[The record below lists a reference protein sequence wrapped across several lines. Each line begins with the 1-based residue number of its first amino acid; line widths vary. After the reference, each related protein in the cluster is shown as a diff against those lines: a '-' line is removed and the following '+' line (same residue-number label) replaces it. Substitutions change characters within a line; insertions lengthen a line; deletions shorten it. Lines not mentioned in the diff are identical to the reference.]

1 MKLDN
6 NWFTEK
12 NEELGLAFSLLIKEK
27 VHSEQSAFQKI
38 EIYDTKTFGTLMV
51 IDGFVMLSDRDN
63 FIYHEMMSHVPI
75 MSHCGPKDIAIIGG
89 GDCGTLKETLKHP
102 NVQSVIQVDIDERVT
117 RLSEQYFP
125 QLCEANNDARAKLAF
140 EDGIKWMAQVEDQSL
155 DVIIVDS
162 TDPVGPA
169 VGLFQDTFYS
179 DCFRVL
185 RKDGLIIQQSGSPL
199 LNTDLIKGI
208 RDVASAVGFKA
219 VQTLGFPVCVY
230 PSGWW
235 SATIAYKEQPL
246 ANIRVELV
254 ESDFELNT
262 QYYNKEIHQLSFA
275 MPRFLQ
281 RAVE

>member
-1 MKLDN
+1 MQLDN

-12 NEELGLAFSLLIKEK
+12 SDEFGLAFSLSIKERL
-27 VHSEQSAFQKI
+27 HSEQSKFQKI
-38 EIYDTKTFGTLMV
+38 EIYETKTFGTLMV
-51 IDGFVMLSDRDN
+51 IDGFIMLSDRDN

-75 MSHCGPKDIAIIGG
+75 MGHCAPRDIAIIGG
-89 GDCGTLKETLKHP
+89 GDCGTLKETLKHAS
-102 NVQSVIQVDIDERVT
+102 VQSVIQVDIDERVT
-117 RLSEQYFP
+117 RLSEQFFP

-140 EDGIKWMAQVEDQSL
+140 EDGIKWMAQMEDQSL